1 MTVDNLLEIQQDSPL
16 GSCQIVSVLTS
27 QAVPLTTPSTSI
39 YDSLPFQST
48 QEVATARDGLLS
60 SPSGMLDAG
69 WRKALDTMIKP
80 DWGGSHGG
88 LDGVTRRLRRARLVA
103 RRGGSYL
110 GESGIGRKCVN
121 PELGNR
127 VYETDEAGLRDSVC
141 MFATS

>member
-1 MTVDNLLEIQQDSPL
+1 MMVDNLLEIQQDSPL

-88 LDGVTRRLRRARLVA
+88 LDGVTRRLRRARFHDEYTDAEAVMQHGPVKHSCLQTSCA
-103 RRGGSYL
+103 SPNISSGERGW
-110 GESGIGRKCVN
+110 
-121 PELGNR
+121 
-127 VYETDEAGLRDSVC
+127 
-141 MFATS
+141 